1 MKDHIRFLSRK
12 SLYTAALAAFVL
24 ASCTHD
30 RTDYPIGEENII
42 FMAENIEGDEEYYSK
57 AAVITGHIANRNV
70 YPNTTEISITV
81 PFYDRV
87 DTRQTSLIY
96 DDEFGFSILPY
107 APRTVSM
114 SPFVD
119 HMVICPG
126 DSIHVELDFAEL
138 GKVSFS
144 GPGAENN
151 VKMNEF
157 HMQYYLDHDW
167 PSHSNHETGPD
178 GDYVTR
184 CRNAESL
191 KDALNAKLQYHLSRL
206 EAFIQEKH
214 PSKELEALCRKE
226 IEADYYSNLIQGLL
240 FFKRDGENV
249 SNLFRVKDAAGLF
262 SPDCMP
268 GNLFDLSSNICYW
281 LLHDLDPEEAALMM
295 ADHAGLMRYLKKVTK
310 NRMLQQMLVTHFY
323 SQMLEA
329 NDTDSFEKHFKE
341 FNETVSYPLL
351 KLNTRD
357 RYVHKKA
364 YKQNPKTL
372 SDAILHADR
381 PGEGRMASLK
391 ENMGLKLFRDIIA
404 ENEDK
409 VIYITIAAT
418 WCPGSRHEV
427 PFQQELAEDYRN
439 KPLRIVNM
447 YLDNSSDGTNPFAT
461 DIETYHLT
469 DEQRLGLDPILHTGR
484 GIPFYILIDKDGVIV
499 DFGEHLRPSIPETR
513 NIIDKHIDNSN

>member
-1 MKDHIRFLSRK
+1 MENYWRFIDRNKTYIVIMSIFILS
-12 SLYTAALAAFVL
+12 
-24 ASCTHD
+24 SCTTD
-30 RTDYPIGEENII
+30 RMDRQ
-42 FMAENIEGDEEYYSK
+42 MMDESYYSQ
-57 AAVITGHIANRNV
+57 AAVITGHIANRDV
-70 YPNTTEISITV
+70 YPNTNEISITL

-87 DTRQTSLIY
+87 DSRQTSLIY
-96 DDEFGFSILPY
+96 DDEFGFSVLPY

-114 SPFVD
+114 APFVD

-144 GPGAENN
+144 GTGADNN

-157 HMQYYLDHDW
+157 HLKYYLSHYW
-167 PSHSNHETGPD
+167 PSVNKYNDAKSFKD
-178 GDYVTR
+178 GLT
-184 CRNAESL
+184 EQL
-191 KDALNAKLQYHLSRL
+191 EYHLSRL
-206 EAFIQEKH
+206 EAFIQEKN

-240 FFKRDGENV
+240 FFKRRGENV
-249 SNLFRVKDAAGLF
+249 SDLFRVKEVAGLF

-268 GNLFDLSSNICYW
+268 GNLFDLSSDICYW
-281 LLHDLDPEEAALMM
+281 LLHDMDPEEAALLM
-295 ADHAGLMRYLKKVTK
+295 ADYTLLMRFLKKVTS
-310 NRMLQQMLVTHFY
+310 NRILHQMLVTHFY
-323 SQMLEA
+323 NQMLEA
-329 NDTDSFEKHFKE
+329 NDSERFEKHLKE
-341 FNETVSYPLL
+341 FNETVTYPLL
-351 KLNTRD
+351 KLNIRD
-357 RYVHKKA
+357 RYIARKA
-364 YKQNPKTL
+364 YKQNPRTL

-381 PGEGRMASLK
+381 PREGQDASVK
-391 ENMGLKLFRDIIA
+391 ENMGLKLLRDIIA

-418 WCPGSRHEV
+418 WCPGSRCEV

-439 KPLRIVNM
+439 KPLRVVNL

-513 NIIDKHIDNSN
+513 NIIDRYMK

>member
-1 MKDHIRFLSRK
+1 MSLFILS
-12 SLYTAALAAFVL
+12 
-24 ASCTHD
+24 SCTTD
-30 RTDYPIGEENII
+30 RMDRQ
-42 FMAENIEGDEEYYSK
+42 MMDESYYSQ
-57 AAVITGHIANRNV
+57 AAVITGHIANRDV
-70 YPNTTEISITV
+70 YPKTNEISIML

-87 DTRQTSLIY
+87 DSRQTSLIY
-96 DDEFGFSILPY
+96 DDEFGFSVLPY

-114 SPFVD
+114 APFVD

-126 DSIHVELDFAEL
+126 DSIHVDLDFAEL

-144 GPGAENN
+144 GTGADNN
-151 VKMNEF
+151 MKMNEF
-157 HMQYYLDHDW
+157 HLKYYLSHYW
-167 PSHSNHETGPD
+167 PSVNKYNDAKSFKD
-178 GDYVTR
+178 GLTEQLE
-184 CRNAESL
+184 A
-191 KDALNAKLQYHLSRL
+191 HLSRL

-240 FFKRDGENV
+240 FFKRGGENV
-249 SNLFRVKDAAGLF
+249 SDLFRVKEAAGLF

-281 LLHDLDPEEAALMM
+281 LLHDMDPEEAALLM
-295 ADHAGLMRYLKKVTK
+295 ADYTLLMRFLKKVTS
-310 NRMLQQMLVTHFY
+310 NRILHQMLVTHFY
-323 SQMLEA
+323 NQMLEA
-329 NDTDSFEKHFKE
+329 NDSERFEKHFKE
-341 FNETVSYPLL
+341 FNETVTYPLL
-351 KLNTRD
+351 KLNIRD
-357 RYVHKKA
+357 RYIARKA
-364 YKQNPKTL
+364 YKQNPRTL

-381 PGEGRMASLK
+381 PREGQDASVK
-391 ENMGLKLFRDIIA
+391 ENMGLKLLRDIIA

-418 WCPGSRHEV
+418 WCPGSRSEV
-427 PFQQELAEDYRN
+427 PFQHELAEDYRN
-439 KPLRIVNM
+439 KPLRVVNL

-513 NIIDKHIDNSN
+513 NIIDRYIK

>member
-1 MKDHIRFLSRK
+1 MENYWRFIDRNKTYIVIMSLFILS
-12 SLYTAALAAFVL
+12 
-24 ASCTHD
+24 SCTTD
-30 RTDYPIGEENII
+30 RMDRQ
-42 FMAENIEGDEEYYSK
+42 MMDESYYSQ
-57 AAVITGHIANRNV
+57 AAVITGHIANRDV
-70 YPNTTEISITV
+70 YPNTNEISITL

-87 DTRQTSLIY
+87 DSRQTSLIY
-96 DDEFGFSILPY
+96 DDEFGFSVLPY

-114 SPFVD
+114 APFVD

-144 GPGAENN
+144 GTGADNN

-157 HMQYYLDHDW
+157 HLKYYLSHYW
-167 PSHSNHETGPD
+167 PSVNKYNDAKSFKD
-178 GDYVTR
+178 GLTEQLE
-184 CRNAESL
+184 A
-191 KDALNAKLQYHLSRL
+191 HLSRL

-214 PSKELEALCRKE
+214 PSNELEALCRKE

-240 FFKRDGENV
+240 FFKRRGENV
-249 SNLFRVKDAAGLF
+249 SDLFRVKEAAGLF

-281 LLHDLDPEEAALMM
+281 LLHDMDPEEAALLM
-295 ADHAGLMRYLKKVTK
+295 ADYNLLMRFLKKVTS
-310 NRMLQQMLVTHFY
+310 NRILHQMLVTHFY
-323 SQMLEA
+323 NQMLEA
-329 NDTDSFEKHFKE
+329 NDSERFEKHLKE
-341 FNETVSYPLL
+341 FNETVTYPLL
-351 KLNTRD
+351 KLNIRD
-357 RYVHKKA
+357 RYIARKA
-364 YKQNPKTL
+364 YKQNPRTL

-381 PGEGRMASLK
+381 PREGQDASVK
-391 ENMGLKLFRDIIA
+391 ENMGLKLLRDIIA

-409 VIYITIAAT
+409 VVYVTIAAT
-418 WCPGSRHEV
+418 WCPGSRYEV

-439 KPLRIVNM
+439 KPLRVVNL

-513 NIIDKHIDNSN
+513 NIIDRYIK

>member
-1 MKDHIRFLSRK
+1 MENYWRFIDRNKTYIVIMSLFILS
-12 SLYTAALAAFVL
+12 
-24 ASCTHD
+24 SCTTD
-30 RTDYPIGEENII
+30 RMDRQ
-42 FMAENIEGDEEYYSK
+42 MMDESYYSQ
-57 AAVITGHIANRNV
+57 AAVITGHIANRDV
-70 YPNTTEISITV
+70 YPNTNEISITL

-87 DTRQTSLIY
+87 DSRQISLIY
-96 DDEFGFSILPY
+96 DDEFGFSVLPY

-114 SPFVD
+114 APFVD

-126 DSIHVELDFAEL
+126 DSIHVDLDFAEL

-144 GPGAENN
+144 GTGADNN

-157 HMQYYLDHDW
+157 HLKYYLSHYW
-167 PSHSNHETGPD
+167 PSVNKYNDAKSFKD
-178 GDYVTR
+178 GLTEQLE
-184 CRNAESL
+184 A
-191 KDALNAKLQYHLSRL
+191 HLSRL

-214 PSKELEALCRKE
+214 PSKELEALCCKE

-240 FFKRDGENV
+240 FFKRGGENV
-249 SNLFRVKDAAGLF
+249 SDLFRVKEASGLF

-268 GNLFDLSSNICYW
+268 GNLFNLSSNICFW
-281 LLHDLDPEEAALMM
+281 LLHDMDPEEAALLM
-295 ADHAGLMRYLKKVTK
+295 ADYNLLMRFLKKVTS
-310 NRMLQQMLVTHFY
+310 NRILHQMLVTHFY
-323 SQMLEA
+323 NQMLEA
-329 NDTDSFEKHFKE
+329 NDSERFEKHFKE
-341 FNETVSYPLL
+341 FNETVTYPLL
-351 KLNTRD
+351 KLNIRD
-357 RYVHKKA
+357 RYIARKA
-364 YKQNPKTL
+364 YKQNPRTL

-381 PGEGRMASLK
+381 PREGQDASVK
-391 ENMGLKLFRDIIA
+391 ENMGLKLLRDIIV

-409 VIYITIAAT
+409 VVYVTIGAT
-418 WCPGSRHEV
+418 WCPGSRYEV

-439 KPLRIVNM
+439 KPLRVVNL

-513 NIIDKHIDNSN
+513 NIIDRYIK

>member
-1 MKDHIRFLSRK
+1 MENYWRFIDRNKTYIVIMSLFILS
-12 SLYTAALAAFVL
+12 
-24 ASCTHD
+24 SCTTD
-30 RTDYPIGEENII
+30 RMDRQ
-42 FMAENIEGDEEYYSK
+42 MMDESYYSQ
-57 AAVITGHIANRNV
+57 AAVITGHIANRDV
-70 YPNTTEISITV
+70 YPNTNEISITL

-87 DTRQTSLIY
+87 DSRQTSLIY
-96 DDEFGFSILPY
+96 DDEFGFSVLPY

-114 SPFVD
+114 APFVD

-126 DSIHVELDFAEL
+126 DSIHVDLDFAEL

-144 GPGAENN
+144 GTGADNN

-157 HMQYYLDHDW
+157 HLKYYLSHYW
-167 PSHSNHETGPD
+167 PSVNKYNDAKSFKD
-178 GDYVTR
+178 GLTEQLE
-184 CRNAESL
+184 A
-191 KDALNAKLQYHLSRL
+191 HLSRL

-240 FFKRDGENV
+240 FFKRRGENV
-249 SNLFRVKDAAGLF
+249 SDLFRVKEAAGLF

-268 GNLFDLSSNICYW
+268 GNLFNLSSDICYW
-281 LLHDLDPEEAALMM
+281 LLHDMDPEEAALLM
-295 ADHAGLMRYLKKVTK
+295 ADYNLLMRFLKKVTS
-310 NRMLQQMLVTHFY
+310 NRILHQMLVTHFY
-323 SQMLEA
+323 NQMLEA
-329 NDTDSFEKHFKE
+329 NDSERFEKHFKE
-341 FNETVSYPLL
+341 FNETVTYPLL
-351 KLNTRD
+351 KLNIRD
-357 RYVHKKA
+357 RYIARKA
-364 YKQNPKTL
+364 YKQNPRTL

-381 PGEGRMASLK
+381 PREGQDASVK
-391 ENMGLKLFRDIIA
+391 ENMGLKLLRDIIA

-418 WCPGSRHEV
+418 WCPGSRYEV
-427 PFQQELAEDYRN
+427 PFQQELAEGYRN
-439 KPLRIVNM
+439 KPLRVVNL

-513 NIIDKHIDNSN
+513 NIIDRYIK

>member
-1 MKDHIRFLSRK
+1 MENYWRFIDRNKTYIVIMSLFILS
-12 SLYTAALAAFVL
+12 
-24 ASCTHD
+24 SCTTD
-30 RTDYPIGEENII
+30 RMDRQ
-42 FMAENIEGDEEYYSK
+42 MMDESYYSQ
-57 AAVITGHIANRNV
+57 AAVITGHIANRDV
-70 YPNTTEISITV
+70 YPNTNEISIML

-87 DTRQTSLIY
+87 DSRQTSLIY
-96 DDEFGFSILPY
+96 DDEFGFSVLPY

-114 SPFVD
+114 APFVD

-126 DSIHVELDFAEL
+126 DSIHVDLDFAEL

-144 GPGAENN
+144 GTGADNN

-157 HMQYYLDHDW
+157 HLKYYLSHYW
-167 PSHSNHETGPD
+167 PSVNKYNDAKSFKD
-178 GDYVTR
+178 GLTEQLE
-184 CRNAESL
+184 A
-191 KDALNAKLQYHLSRL
+191 HLSRL

-240 FFKRDGENV
+240 FFKRGGENV
-249 SNLFRVKDAAGLF
+249 SDLFRVKEAAGLF

-268 GNLFDLSSNICYW
+268 GNLFDLSSDICYW
-281 LLHDLDPEEAALMM
+281 LLHDMDPEEAALLM
-295 ADHAGLMRYLKKVTK
+295 ADYTLLMRFLKKVTS
-310 NRMLQQMLVTHFY
+310 NRILHQMLVTHFY
-323 SQMLEA
+323 NQMLEA
-329 NDTDSFEKHFKE
+329 NDSERFEKHFKE
-341 FNETVSYPLL
+341 FNETVTYPLL
-351 KLNTRD
+351 KFNIRD
-357 RYVHKKA
+357 RYIARKA
-364 YKQNPKTL
+364 YKQNPRTL

-381 PGEGRMASLK
+381 PREGQDASVK
-391 ENMGLKLFRDIIA
+391 ENMGLKLLRDIIA

-409 VIYITIAAT
+409 VVYVTIGAT
-418 WCPGSRHEV
+418 WCPGSRYEV

-439 KPLRIVNM
+439 KPLRVVNL

-513 NIIDKHIDNSN
+513 NIIDRYIK

>member
-1 MKDHIRFLSRK
+1 MENYWRFIDSNKTYIVIMSLFILS
-12 SLYTAALAAFVL
+12 
-24 ASCTHD
+24 SCTTD
-30 RTDYPIGEENII
+30 RMDRQ
-42 FMAENIEGDEEYYSK
+42 MMDESYYSQ
-57 AAVITGHIANRNV
+57 AAVITGHIANRDV
-70 YPNTTEISITV
+70 YPNTNEISITL

-87 DTRQTSLIY
+87 DSRQTSLIY
-96 DDEFGFSILPY
+96 DDEFGFSVLPY

-114 SPFVD
+114 APFVD

-126 DSIHVELDFAEL
+126 DSIHVDLDFAEL

-144 GPGAENN
+144 GTGADNN
-151 VKMNEF
+151 MKMNEF
-157 HMQYYLDHDW
+157 HLKYYLSHYW
-167 PSHSNHETGPD
+167 PSVNKYNDAKSFKD
-178 GDYVTR
+178 GLTEQLE
-184 CRNAESL
+184 A
-191 KDALNAKLQYHLSRL
+191 HLSRL

-240 FFKRDGENV
+240 FFKRGGENV
-249 SNLFRVKDAAGLF
+249 SDLFRVKEVAGLF

-281 LLHDLDPEEAALMM
+281 LLHDMDPEEAALLM
-295 ADHAGLMRYLKKVTK
+295 ADYTLLMRFLKKVTS
-310 NRMLQQMLVTHFY
+310 NRILHQMLVTHFY
-323 SQMLEA
+323 NQMLEA
-329 NDTDSFEKHFKE
+329 NDSERFEKHFKE
-341 FNETVSYPLL
+341 FNETVTYPLL
-351 KLNTRD
+351 KLNIRD
-357 RYVHKKA
+357 RYIARKA
-364 YKQNPKTL
+364 YKQNPRTL

-381 PGEGRMASLK
+381 PREGQDASVK
-391 ENMGLKLFRDIIA
+391 ENMGLKLLRDIIA

-418 WCPGSRHEV
+418 WCPGSRYEV

-439 KPLRIVNM
+439 KPLRVVNL

-484 GIPFYILIDKDGVIV
+484 GIPFYILIDKEGVIV

-513 NIIDKHIDNSN
+513 NIIDRYIK

>member
-1 MKDHIRFLSRK
+1 MENYWRFIDRNKTYIVIMSLFILS
-12 SLYTAALAAFVL
+12 
-24 ASCTHD
+24 SCTTD
-30 RTDYPIGEENII
+30 RMDRQ
-42 FMAENIEGDEEYYSK
+42 MMDESYYSQ
-57 AAVITGHIANRNV
+57 AAVITGHIANRDV
-70 YPNTTEISITV
+70 YPNTNEISITL

-87 DTRQTSLIY
+87 DSRQTSLIY
-96 DDEFGFSILPY
+96 NDEFGFPVLPY

-114 SPFVD
+114 APFVD

-126 DSIHVELDFAEL
+126 DSIHVDLDFAEL

-144 GPGAENN
+144 GTGADNN

-157 HMQYYLDHDW
+157 HLKYYLSHYW
-167 PSHSNHETGPD
+167 PSVNKYNDAKSFKD
-178 GDYVTR
+178 GLTEQLE
-184 CRNAESL
+184 A
-191 KDALNAKLQYHLSRL
+191 HLSRL
-206 EAFIQEKH
+206 EAFIQEKN

-240 FFKRDGENV
+240 FFKRRGENV
-249 SNLFRVKDAAGLF
+249 SDLFRVKEAAGLF

-281 LLHDLDPEEAALMM
+281 LLHDMDPEEAALLM
-295 ADHAGLMRYLKKVTK
+295 ADYTLLMRFLKKVTS
-310 NRMLQQMLVTHFY
+310 NRILHQMLVTHFY
-323 SQMLEA
+323 NQMLEA
-329 NDTDSFEKHFKE
+329 NDSERFEKHFKE
-341 FNETVSYPLL
+341 FNETVTYPLL
-351 KLNTRD
+351 KLNIRD
-357 RYVHKKA
+357 RYIARKA
-364 YKQNPKTL
+364 YKQNPRTL

-381 PGEGRMASLK
+381 PREGQDASVK
-391 ENMGLKLFRDIIA
+391 ENMGLKLLRDIIA

-418 WCPGSRHEV
+418 WCPGSRYEV

-439 KPLRIVNM
+439 KPLRVVNL

-513 NIIDKHIDNSN
+513 NIIDRYIK

>member
-1 MKDHIRFLSRK
+1 MENYWRFIDRNKTYIVIMSLFILS
-12 SLYTAALAAFVL
+12 
-24 ASCTHD
+24 SCTTD
-30 RTDYPIGEENII
+30 RMDRQ
-42 FMAENIEGDEEYYSK
+42 MMDESYYSQ
-57 AAVITGHIANRNV
+57 AAVITGHIANRDV
-70 YPNTTEISITV
+70 YPNTNEISITL

-87 DTRQTSLIY
+87 DSRQTSLIY
-96 DDEFGFSILPY
+96 DDEFGFSVLPY

-114 SPFVD
+114 APFVD

-126 DSIHVELDFAEL
+126 DSIHVDLDFAEL

-144 GPGAENN
+144 GTGADNN

-157 HMQYYLDHDW
+157 HLKYYLSHYW
-167 PSHSNHETGPD
+167 PSVNKYNDAKSFKD
-178 GDYVTR
+178 GLTEQLE
-184 CRNAESL
+184 A
-191 KDALNAKLQYHLSRL
+191 HLSRL
-206 EAFIQEKH
+206 EAFIQEKN
-214 PSKELEALCRKE
+214 PSNELEALCRKE

-240 FFKRDGENV
+240 FFKRGGENV
-249 SNLFRVKDAAGLF
+249 SDLFRVKEAAGLF

-281 LLHDLDPEEAALMM
+281 LLHDMDPEEAALLM
-295 ADHAGLMRYLKKVTK
+295 ADYTLLMRFLKKVTS
-310 NRMLQQMLVTHFY
+310 NRILHQMLVTHFY
-323 SQMLEA
+323 NQMLEA
-329 NDTDSFEKHFKE
+329 NDSERFEKHFKE
-341 FNETVSYPLL
+341 FNETVTYPLL
-351 KLNTRD
+351 KLNIRD
-357 RYVHKKA
+357 RYIARKA
-364 YKQNPKTL
+364 YKQNPRTL

-381 PGEGRMASLK
+381 PREGQDASVK
-391 ENMGLKLFRDIIA
+391 ENMGLKLLRDIIA

-418 WCPGSRHEV
+418 WCPGSRYEV

-439 KPLRIVNM
+439 KPLRVVNL

-461 DIETYHLT
+461 GIETYHLT

-513 NIIDKHIDNSN
+513 NIIDRYIK

>member
-1 MKDHIRFLSRK
+1 MENYWRFIDSNKTYIVIMSLFILS
-12 SLYTAALAAFVL
+12 
-24 ASCTHD
+24 SCTTD
-30 RTDYPIGEENII
+30 RMDRQ
-42 FMAENIEGDEEYYSK
+42 MMDESYYSQ
-57 AAVITGHIANRNV
+57 AAVITGHIANRDV
-70 YPNTTEISITV
+70 YPNTNEISITL

-87 DTRQTSLIY
+87 DSRQTSLIY
-96 DDEFGFSILPY
+96 DDEFGFSVLPY

-114 SPFVD
+114 APFVD

-126 DSIHVELDFAEL
+126 DSIHVDLDFAEL

-144 GPGAENN
+144 GTGADNN
-151 VKMNEF
+151 MKMNEF
-157 HMQYYLDHDW
+157 HLKYYLSHYW
-167 PSHSNHETGPD
+167 PSVNKYNDAKSFKD
-178 GDYVTR
+178 GLTEQLE
-184 CRNAESL
+184 A
-191 KDALNAKLQYHLSRL
+191 HLSRL
-206 EAFIQEKH
+206 EAFIQDKH

-240 FFKRDGENV
+240 FFKRGGESV
-249 SNLFRVKDAAGLF
+249 SDLFRVKEAAGLF

-281 LLHDLDPEEAALMM
+281 LLHDMDPEEAALLM
-295 ADHAGLMRYLKKVTK
+295 ADYNLLMRFLKKVTS
-310 NRMLQQMLVTHFY
+310 NRILHQMLVTHFY
-323 SQMLEA
+323 NQMLEA
-329 NDTDSFEKHFKE
+329 NDSERFEKHFKE
-341 FNETVSYPLL
+341 FNEAVTYPLL
-351 KLNTRD
+351 KLNIRD
-357 RYVHKKA
+357 RYIARKA
-364 YKQNPKTL
+364 YKQNPRTL

-381 PGEGRMASLK
+381 PREGQDASVK
-391 ENMGLKLFRDIIA
+391 ENMGLKLLRDIIA
-404 ENEDK
+404 ENEEK

-418 WCPGSRHEV
+418 WCPGSRYEV

-439 KPLRIVNM
+439 KPLRVVNL

-513 NIIDKHIDNSN
+513 NIIYRYIK

>member
-1 MKDHIRFLSRK
+1 MENYWRFIDRNKTYIVIMSIFILS
-12 SLYTAALAAFVL
+12 
-24 ASCTHD
+24 SCTTD
-30 RTDYPIGEENII
+30 RMDRQMMEES
-42 FMAENIEGDEEYYSK
+42 YYSQ
-57 AAVITGHIANRNV
+57 AAVITGHIANRDV
-70 YPNTTEISITV
+70 YPNTNEISITL

-87 DTRQTSLIY
+87 DSRQTSLIY
-96 DDEFGFSILPY
+96 DDEFGFSVLPY

-114 SPFVD
+114 APFVD

-126 DSIHVELDFAEL
+126 DSIHVDLDFAEL

-144 GPGAENN
+144 GTGADNN

-157 HMQYYLDHDW
+157 HLKYYLSHYW
-167 PSHSNHETGPD
+167 PSVNKYNDAKSFKD
-178 GDYVTR
+178 GLTEQLE
-184 CRNAESL
+184 A
-191 KDALNAKLQYHLSRL
+191 HLSRL

-226 IEADYYSNLIQGLL
+226 IEADYYSTLIQGLL
-240 FFKRDGENV
+240 FFKRGGENV
-249 SNLFRVKDAAGLF
+249 SDLFRVKEAAGLF

-281 LLHDLDPEEAALMM
+281 LLHDMDPEEAALLM
-295 ADHAGLMRYLKKVTK
+295 ADYNLLMSFLKKVTS
-310 NRMLQQMLVTHFY
+310 NRILHQMLVTHFY
-323 SQMLEA
+323 NQMLEA
-329 NDTDSFEKHFKE
+329 NDSERFEKHFKE
-341 FNETVSYPLL
+341 FNETVTYPLL
-351 KLNTRD
+351 KLNIRD
-357 RYVHKKA
+357 RYIARKS
-364 YKQNPKTL
+364 YKQNPRTL

-381 PGEGRMASLK
+381 PREGQDASVK
-391 ENMGLKLFRDIIA
+391 ENMGLKLLRDIIA

-418 WCPGSRHEV
+418 WCPGSRYEV

-439 KPLRIVNM
+439 KPLRVVNL

-513 NIIDKHIDNSN
+513 NIIDRYIK

>member
-1 MKDHIRFLSRK
+1 M
-12 SLYTAALAAFVL
+12 
-24 ASCTHD
+24 
-30 RTDYPIGEENII
+30 
-42 FMAENIEGDEEYYSK
+42 
-57 AAVITGHIANRNV
+57 
-70 YPNTTEISITV
+70 
-81 PFYDRV
+81 
-87 DTRQTSLIY
+87 
-96 DDEFGFSILPY
+96 
-107 APRTVSM
+107 
-114 SPFVD
+114 
-119 HMVICPG
+119 
-126 DSIHVELDFAEL
+126 
-138 GKVSFS
+138 
-144 GPGAENN
+144 
-151 VKMNEF
+151 
-157 HMQYYLDHDW
+157 
-167 PSHSNHETGPD
+167 
-178 GDYVTR
+178 
-184 CRNAESL
+184 
-191 KDALNAKLQYHLSRL
+191 SRL
-206 EAFIQEKH
+206 EAFIHEKH

-249 SNLFRVKDAAGLF
+249 SDLFRVKDAAGLF

-268 GNLFDLSSNICYW
+268 GNLFYLSSNIIYW
-281 LLHDLDPEEAALMM
+281 LLHDMDPEEASLMM

-310 NRMLQQMLVTHFY
+310 NRMLQQMLVTHLY

-329 NDTDSFEKHFKE
+329 NDTESFEKNFKE
-341 FNETVSYPLL
+341 FNETVTYPLL

-364 YKQNPKTL
+364 YKQNPRTL

-381 PGEGRMASLK
+381 PREGQKTSVK
-391 ENMGLKLFRDIIA
+391 ENMGLKLLRDIIA

-418 WCPGSRHEV
+418 WCPGSRYEV

-439 KPLRIVNM
+439 KPLRVVNL
-447 YLDNSSDGTNPFAT
+447 YLDNSSAGTNPFAT

-513 NIIDKHIDNSN
+513 DIIDKHIAL

>member
-1 MKDHIRFLSRK
+1 MENYWRFIDRNKTYIVIMSIFILS
-12 SLYTAALAAFVL
+12 
-24 ASCTHD
+24 SCTTD
-30 RTDYPIGEENII
+30 RMDRQ
-42 FMAENIEGDEEYYSK
+42 MMDESYYSQ
-57 AAVITGHIANRNV
+57 AAVITGHIANRDV
-70 YPNTTEISITV
+70 YPNTNEISITL

-87 DTRQTSLIY
+87 DSRQTSLIY
-96 DDEFGFSILPY
+96 DDEFGFSVLPY

-114 SPFVD
+114 APFVD

-126 DSIHVELDFAEL
+126 DSIHVDLDFAEL

-144 GPGAENN
+144 GTGADNN

-157 HMQYYLDHDW
+157 HLKYYLSHYW
-167 PSHSNHETGPD
+167 PSVNKYNDAKSFRD
-178 GDYVTR
+178 GLTEQLE
-184 CRNAESL
+184 A
-191 KDALNAKLQYHLSRL
+191 HLSRL

-214 PSKELEALCRKE
+214 PSKELEALCCKE

-240 FFKRDGENV
+240 FFKRRGENV
-249 SNLFRVKDAAGLF
+249 SDLFRVKEAAGLF

-281 LLHDLDPEEAALMM
+281 LLHDMDPEEAALLM
-295 ADHAGLMRYLKKVTK
+295 ADYTLLMRFLKKVTS
-310 NRMLQQMLVTHFY
+310 NRILHQMLVTHFY
-323 SQMLEA
+323 NQMLEA
-329 NDTDSFEKHFKE
+329 NDSERFEKHFKE
-341 FNETVSYPLL
+341 FNETVTYPLL
-351 KLNTRD
+351 KLNIRD
-357 RYVHKKA
+357 RYIARKA
-364 YKQNPKTL
+364 YKQNPRTL

-381 PGEGRMASLK
+381 PREGQDASVK
-391 ENMGLKLFRDIIA
+391 ENMGLKLLRDIIA

-418 WCPGSRHEV
+418 WCPGSRCEV

-439 KPLRIVNM
+439 KPLRVVNL
-447 YLDNSSDGTNPFAT
+447 YFDNSSDGTNPFAT

-484 GIPFYILIDKDGVIV
+484 GIPFYILIDKEGVIV

-513 NIIDKHIDNSN
+513 NIIDRYIK

>member
-1 MKDHIRFLSRK
+1 MENYWRFIDRNKTYIVIMSLFILS
-12 SLYTAALAAFVL
+12 
-24 ASCTHD
+24 SCTTD
-30 RTDYPIGEENII
+30 RMDRQ
-42 FMAENIEGDEEYYSK
+42 MMDESYYSQ
-57 AAVITGHIANRNV
+57 AAVITGHIANRDV
-70 YPNTTEISITV
+70 YPNTNEISIML

-87 DTRQTSLIY
+87 DSRQTSLIY
-96 DDEFGFSILPY
+96 DDEFGFSVLPY

-114 SPFVD
+114 APFVD

-126 DSIHVELDFAEL
+126 DSIHVDLDFAEL

-144 GPGAENN
+144 GTGADNN
-151 VKMNEF
+151 MKMNEF
-157 HMQYYLDHDW
+157 HLKYYLSHYW
-167 PSHSNHETGPD
+167 PSVNKYNDAKSFKD
-178 GDYVTR
+178 GLTEQLE
-184 CRNAESL
+184 A
-191 KDALNAKLQYHLSRL
+191 HLSRL

-214 PSKELEALCRKE
+214 PSKDLEALCCKE

-240 FFKRDGENV
+240 FFKRRGENV
-249 SNLFRVKDAAGLF
+249 SDLFRVKEAAGLF

-268 GNLFDLSSNICYW
+268 GNLFNLSSNICYW
-281 LLHDLDPEEAALMM
+281 LLHDMDPEEAALLM
-295 ADHAGLMRYLKKVTK
+295 ADYTLLMRFLKKVTS
-310 NRMLQQMLVTHFY
+310 NRILHQMLVTHFY
-323 SQMLEA
+323 NQMLEA
-329 NDTDSFEKHFKE
+329 NDSERFEKHFKD
-341 FNETVSYPLL
+341 FNETVTYPLL
-351 KLNTRD
+351 KLNIRD
-357 RYVHKKA
+357 RYIARKA
-364 YKQNPKTL
+364 YKQNPRTL

-381 PGEGRMASLK
+381 PREGQDASVK
-391 ENMGLKLFRDIIA
+391 ENMGLKLLRDIIA

-418 WCPGSRHEV
+418 WCPGSRYEV

-439 KPLRIVNM
+439 KPLRVVNL

-513 NIIDKHIDNSN
+513 NIIDRYIK